1 MVDVLVLGTA
11 EVPPPLLAASR
22 RLMDE
27 AFGDDP
33 EEAFGDDDWDHAL
46 GGTHVLVVEGGIV
59 LAHAA
64 LVERTLHAG
73 DRPLRTGYLEAVAT
87 RPDRQGEGLGSMVVA
102 PATDLVRAGFE
113 LGALGTGRHSF
124 YERLGWERWRG
135 PTFVRTAV
143 GELHRTEEDD
153 DGVMVLRSGPSNGL
167 DLTGPLACEER
178 PGDDW

>member
-1 MVDVLVLGTA
+1 MVDVLVLPTA
-11 EVPPPLLAASR
+11 EVPPDLLAAAR

-46 GGTHVLVVEGGIV
+46 GGTHVVVVEDGLV

-64 LVERTLHAG
+64 LVERTLHTA
-73 DRPLRTGYLEAVAT
+73 DRSLRTGYVEAVAT
-87 RPDRQGEGLGSMVVA
+87 RPDRQGEGLGSLAVA
-102 PATDLVRAGFE
+102 PATDLVRAHFE
-113 LGALGTGRHSF
+113 LGALGTGRWTF

-135 PTFVRTAV
+135 PTHVRTAT
-143 GELHRTEEDD
+143 GEQVRTEDDD
-153 DGVMVLRSGPSNGL
+153 DGVMVLRTGPSAEL
-167 DLTGPLACEER
+167 DLTGPLTCEER